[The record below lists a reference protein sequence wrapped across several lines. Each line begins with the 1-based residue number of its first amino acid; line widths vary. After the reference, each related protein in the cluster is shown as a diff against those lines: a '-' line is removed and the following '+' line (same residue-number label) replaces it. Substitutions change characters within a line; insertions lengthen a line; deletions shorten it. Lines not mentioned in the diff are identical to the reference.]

1 MNENKE
7 ESQNLIKKIAIYGSI
22 FIVAIFII
30 IFNQVFDEKNLKPN
44 NENQNQTPT
53 KIEENETLKKLS
65 EINDKFYSMN
75 IHLTL
80 DDDAITLQYQKVDII
95 EVGTKKYHKEKI
107 DYVKTKEAYYI
118 MKDNNYI
125 KTENFNNFDFDKTFI
140 ELTNIK
146 KLLEYEGEYEES
158 KNGINTTK
166 KYTYSLKDAIKI
178 YNDYNN
184 TSLIMTGKGELEVIA
199 HNKEE
204 NLEYIEIDIT
214 DLYNFIEKRDLS
226 EVKYKIEIQAEKE
239 EDPSWI
245 LEKLS

>member
-7 ESQNLIKKIAIYGSI
+7 ESQNLIKKFAIYGGI

-95 EVGTKKYHKEKI
+95 EVGTK
-107 DYVKTKEAYYI
+107 
-118 MKDNNYI
+118 
-125 KTENFNNFDFDKTFI
+125 
-140 ELTNIK
+140 NI
-146 KLLEYEGEYEES
+146 
-158 KNGINTTK
+158 TK
-166 KYTYSLKDAIKI
+166 KK
-178 YNDYNN
+178 
-184 TSLIMTGKGELEVIA
+184 
-199 HNKEE
+199 
-204 NLEYIEIDIT
+204 
-214 DLYNFIEKRDLS
+214 
-226 EVKYKIEIQAEKE
+226 
-239 EDPSWI
+239 
-245 LEKLS
+245 